1 MSSYLKRSQRDIY
14 YSTIIKTIMLYGRLI
29 WTSCS
34 KEKLFFWKSCVFNA
48 KRTTPSV
55 GLFNSLE
62 RIPFHAESYL
72 NRCTLTYRRLN
83 GNTPK
88 YINDLLIRNSDTPHR
103 STRFC
108 NLKLSCPRYK
118 RSKEGG
124 RTFAVRATKEWNKL
138 SVDLK
143 RSTSVKNFKRS
154 FFKIILNQILTQLF
168 V

>member
-1 MSSYLKRSQRDIY
+1 MTSWSRENLLKVVRLQKRAVR
-14 YSTIIKTIMLYGRLI
+14 IILD
-29 WTSCS
+29 
-34 KEKLFFWKSCVFNA
+34 A

-55 GLFNSLE
+55 GLFNSLKW
-62 RIPFHAESYL
+62 IPFYAESYV
-72 NRCTLTYRRLN
+72 NRCTLTYKRLN
-83 GNTPK
+83 GNTPE
-88 YINDLLIRNSDTPHR
+88 YINDLLIRNSETHNR

-108 NLKLSCPRYK
+108 NLNLSCPRYK

-154 FFKIILNQILTQLF
+154 FFKIILNNQILTQLF
-168 V
+168 M